1 MEKALAKG
9 FFHDGTI
16 LMHIHSLTLKNF
28 RNIEKTEIFPDPEF
42 NILWGPNAQGKTN
55 FLEAVYLLGNL
66 KSFRAFGNQEMPNH
80 KADEARILARISSGG
95 VSHGVELTIGRNGKS
110 ARLNGK
116 QVKKTAGFFGY
127 LRPILFSPEEVNLLK
142 GYPAGRRA
150 LLDRAVFQA
159 DPNYLVKAQAYD
171 RCLKQRNRLLKDG
184 NIGAELTSWTDKL
197 LETGFILRR
206 ERISYLQ
213 RIRPLFQE
221 TYSKIS
227 AAREKADFYYSPAEN
242 SDEDIKKSFRLE
254 LERERER
261 ERRLGQTLAGP
272 HRDNPEFVVDGR
284 SARLYASQGQQ
295 RSLVLAFKT
304 AQIMDLEART
314 GEPPVLLLDDMT
326 SELDRQRQEFFF
338 RFLLSRKGQVFITTT
353 EKEPLL
359 QAGLDNGR
367 FFRVSNGAFE
377 EETEGM
383 RSK

>member
-1 MEKALAKG
+1 MY
-9 FFHDGTI
+9 
-16 LMHIHSLTLKNF
+16 IHSLTLKNF

-42 NILWGPNAQGKTN
+42 NILWGANAQGKTN
-55 FLEAVYLLGNL
+55 FLEAIYLLGNL
-66 KSFRAFGNQEMPNH
+66 KSFRAIGNQELPCINF
-80 KADEARILARISSGG
+80 DEARIFARISSGG
-95 VSHGVELTIGRNGKS
+95 VDHGIELTIGRNGKS
-110 ARLNGK
+110 AHLNGK

-142 GYPAGRRA
+142 GYPSGRRA

-159 DPNYLVKAQAYD
+159 DPNYLAKAQAYD
-171 RCLKQRNRLLKDG
+171 RCLKQRNRLLREGG
-184 NIGAELTSWTDKL
+184 NGGELASWTDKL
-197 LETGFILRR
+197 LETGVVLRR
-206 ERISYLQ
+206 ERGSYLR

-221 TYSKIS
+221 TYGNITS
-227 AAREKADFYYSPAEN
+227 AREKADFFYTPSEK
-242 SDEDIKKSFRLE
+242 SEEDIGKSFRLE

-272 HRDNPEFVVDGR
+272 HRDNPEFMVDGR

-304 AQIMDLEART
+304 AQIMDLENRT

-367 FFRVSNGAFE
+367 FFRVSNGSFE
-377 EETEGM
+377 EEKEEM